1 MARLES
7 IAVAGYFPT
16 PAHLLS
22 AVAALCEAAE
32 GAHTDAVADPCAG
45 KGEALLALLGAWYPE
60 REPGTLSTGSRATAH
75 VFAAELEGS
84 RYKALETAL
93 YNFRGGKG
101 RVQSHRGDAFRL
113 DLGLTDHRPP
123 AGLTCLYLNPPY
135 DHDARF
141 KRLEE
146 RFLQR
151 FMPALMTGGVLL
163 FVVPVHALS
172 ASLDTLGTWA
182 QDVEVLRFPDPDYA
196 VFKQVVVRARRRPG
210 QLPVADPVV
219 VEALRAAMSDPLGL
233 PTIDGSHKPYTFPVA
248 PMTLDWRNR
257 PQPGEAGIGW
267 KAALLDEGALFATHK
282 AWHQTARN
290 GSLVTAARVFPKT
303 ALGSLRA
310 RYPMAVPPKPGHVA
324 AAIAAGVFNGE
335 TLCADDSTTEAPP
348 IIVKGRFARVWRTTE
363 EKRNMEGE
371 TTGHVQVEEPRLEV
385 TALDLRELVFCDLKS
400 SPLPS
405 GSQEPS
411 SMTTGDL
418 LTQYGNGLLTTLR
431 AHCPVLHDPADPSH
445 VIPLVQT
452 ARPLYAAQAHAA
464 MACVKLLGGP
474 GVPRARRKG
483 TFAFLIGEV
492 GCLRGETPIQDPV
505 DGSTSTVS
513 ERHRKGEPFHVWA
526 LGPHGPV
533 IAGAM
538 PPKRYA
544 PAQMVRVTSADG
556 SSIVVTPAHRFWDGS
571 EWVRASDVALRLLAT
586 GQARLASSSGSALSA
601 HARGGTR
608 WTESTQ
614 GSPGDCPPDPRCGGA
629 PPLPASGSAPALAP
643 SPAGAL
649 GRSPLRPGT
658 GARERGAAHSRFCP
672 PCDPRPMPGSGSPAE
687 GPASGPPLPQPGSR
701 PTRGSGSTPA
711 RALRSRGP
719 APLRTSS
726 GPVLDVLPSTPVSS
740 RAFESPTDG
749 VEPTLPQHHPAVQPR
764 DIVAV
769 EPLDAAP
776 YFDFHVPVFNNY
788 WAAGLWHH
796 NSGKS
801 CTFLVVARTIGARRT
816 LMVCPP
822 HLLSSWDDEVK
833 AAWPEARVVT
843 LASVNDIDALA
854 AEKADGGD
862 QRPVVAVLSREGAK
876 LGHGWATVPRCGE
889 CGAPAHAG
897 DHAERRSTC
906 LARIPTPTTPDEL
919 YASRLMAVM
928 VGHTPA
934 LQGKPRC
941 TPMHALRYALDL
953 AVAAGRWATALLIGE
968 CFADA
973 SARLNVVKRV
983 PVNTEDD
990 LRLLLSV
997 PPETP
1002 GWLSEVIRRIGEHDE
1017 AGRKSVAV
1025 FRAWAAYIHHDKR
1038 RPEDWNQYGRVYA
1051 QDGVLRV
1058 EGRTVGTPDALGVV
1072 LAALPAVPFRVCG
1085 APLYQAIPSPRR
1097 TALAT
1102 YIARRHPE
1110 LFDIV
1115 GLDECFVAGTRVS
1128 GRAIE
1133 TIRVGDT
1140 VRSFDEAAGV
1150 FVTRPVTRLYRNP
1163 PRALVRVWL
1172 SDGRALVCT
1181 PGHPFLT
1188 PDGWRAAGALTSADI
1203 VRTTSDDQG
1212 EEGMDG
1218 GVRALRCTPD
1228 VDGWRDARSEQRTAE
1243 GPRLLQPGMHE
1254 RGARGVEPGRNARE
1268 ASGGSGT
1275 TEAMG
1280 GPVSN
1285 VHDPVHPDRGS
1296 GVRGEDAGVRLLL
1309 SGLHEGNAQPADRGC
1324 DGALLNPGCGPDRCE
1339 DERPEPDGGPE
1350 RASAHGGYAAT
1361 DRAPPARAGGQRPG
1375 ADGAATTASG
1385 SPRLG
1390 DGGPDRDGFAPSPG
1404 ASDALHARH
1413 RGPGPEDRGGGRRGL
1428 AHGACSEAPGRSEGR
1443 LLPWVGVDRVEVLEP
1458 GSDGTYGGLC
1468 PDGLVYNLEVEGT
1481 HTYDAEGVV
1490 VHNCH
1495 ELSGDGSA
1503 QERAAHRITGT
1514 RAPTVLLT
1522 GSILN
1527 GYAAHLFPH
1536 LWALDPKFR
1545 EAFKRDD
1552 RGKFAKQYGYRRRF
1566 VAEPTGGKAS
1576 KRGKVTD
1583 RVEGAVR
1590 DMGES
1595 PGVQPTAILHWLL
1608 PHAVTLHK
1616 GDLEVHIPPLTITR
1630 VAIHPTEE
1638 MASRHKAALVDLM
1651 RQIKEDRFTDM
1662 AGALWGQLTLAPS
1675 HLDRMTVD
1683 VCGSPDGAWTVAYP
1697 EHRGGAV
1704 VHRGECFPADTVL
1717 PKERWML
1724 DELQRQIARGRATI
1738 VLSHHV
1744 ELMPR
1749 YARLIREHL
1758 KLKVSVL
1765 DANKVSPAKRKAW
1778 IQAQNAAGAQVLL
1791 TNPVAIGTGL
1801 NVLVF
1806 YATELWM
1813 ENPGCNAITFRQ
1825 AVGRIDRIGQTKPTE
1840 VYFPVYEDTIQG
1852 PAHTLLLQ
1860 KVAVSQSTDGLD
1872 ARSALQAA
1880 GVGDAPDVSALS
1892 IGKLLFD
1899 LLDKSAD
1906 LRRAIAA
1913 ATPRTR

>member
-7 IAVAGYFPT
+7 QAVAGYFPT
-16 PAHLLS
+16 PTHLLS
-22 AVAALCEAAE
+22 AVADLCEAAE

-60 REPGTLSTGSRATAH
+60 REPGTLSSGSRATAH

-84 RYKALETAL
+84 RYKDLETAL

-172 ASLDTLGTWA
+172 ASFDTLGTWA
-182 QDVEVLRFPDPDYA
+182 RDVEVLRFPDPDYA

-210 QLPVADPVV
+210 QLPVADPAVV
-219 VEALRAAMSDPLGL
+219 DALRAAMSDHLGL
-233 PTIDGSHKPYTFPVA
+233 PTIDAAHKPYTFPVA

-257 PQPGEAGIGW
+257 PQPGEAGLGW

-290 GSLVTAARVFPKT
+290 GTLVTAARVFPKT

-431 AHCPVLHDPADPSH
+431 AHCPVLHDPSDPSH

-492 GCLRGETPIQDPV
+492 G
-505 DGSTSTVS
+505 
-513 ERHRKGEPFHVWA
+513 
-526 LGPHGPV
+526 
-533 IAGAM
+533 
-538 PPKRYA
+538 
-544 PAQMVRVTSADG
+544 
-556 SSIVVTPAHRFWDGS
+556 
-571 EWVRASDVALRLLAT
+571 
-586 GQARLASSSGSALSA
+586 
-601 HARGGTR
+601 
-608 WTESTQ
+608 
-614 GSPGDCPPDPRCGGA
+614 
-629 PPLPASGSAPALAP
+629 
-643 SPAGAL
+643 
-649 GRSPLRPGT
+649 
-658 GARERGAAHSRFCP
+658 
-672 PCDPRPMPGSGSPAE
+672 
-687 GPASGPPLPQPGSR
+687 
-701 PTRGSGSTPA
+701 
-711 RALRSRGP
+711 
-719 APLRTSS
+719 
-726 GPVLDVLPSTPVSS
+726 
-740 RAFESPTDG
+740 
-749 VEPTLPQHHPAVQPR
+749 
-764 DIVAV
+764 
-769 EPLDAAP
+769 
-776 YFDFHVPVFNNY
+776 
-788 WAAGLWHH
+788 
-796 NSGKS
+796 SGKS

-862 QRPVVAVLSREGAK
+862 HRPVVAVLSREGAK
-876 LGHGWATVPRCGE
+876 LGHGWATVSRCGE

-973 SARLNVVKRV
+973 GARLNVVKRV

-1017 AGRKSVAV
+1017 AGRKGVAV

-1038 RPEDWNQYGRVYA
+1038 RPEDWNQYGRVYS

-1072 LAALPAVPFRVCG
+1072 LAALPVVPFRVCG

-1115 GLDECFVAGTRVS
+1115 GLDEA
-1128 GRAIE
+1128 
-1133 TIRVGDT
+1133 
-1140 VRSFDEAAGV
+1140 
-1150 FVTRPVTRLYRNP
+1150 
-1163 PRALVRVWL
+1163 
-1172 SDGRALVCT
+1172 
-1181 PGHPFLT
+1181 
-1188 PDGWRAAGALTSADI
+1188 
-1203 VRTTSDDQG
+1203 
-1212 EEGMDG
+1212 
-1218 GVRALRCTPD
+1218 
-1228 VDGWRDARSEQRTAE
+1228 
-1243 GPRLLQPGMHE
+1243 
-1254 RGARGVEPGRNARE
+1254 
-1268 ASGGSGT
+1268 
-1275 TEAMG
+1275 
-1280 GPVSN
+1280 
-1285 VHDPVHPDRGS
+1285 
-1296 GVRGEDAGVRLLL
+1296 
-1309 SGLHEGNAQPADRGC
+1309 
-1324 DGALLNPGCGPDRCE
+1324 
-1339 DERPEPDGGPE
+1339 
-1350 RASAHGGYAAT
+1350 
-1361 DRAPPARAGGQRPG
+1361 
-1375 ADGAATTASG
+1375 
-1385 SPRLG
+1385 
-1390 DGGPDRDGFAPSPG
+1390 
-1404 ASDALHARH
+1404 
-1413 RGPGPEDRGGGRRGL
+1413 
-1428 AHGACSEAPGRSEGR
+1428 
-1443 LLPWVGVDRVEVLEP
+1443 
-1458 GSDGTYGGLC
+1458 
-1468 PDGLVYNLEVEGT
+1468 
-1481 HTYDAEGVV
+1481 
-1490 VHNCH
+1490 H
-1495 ELSGDGSA
+1495 ELSGEGSA

-1675 HLDRMTVD
+1675 HLDRITVD

>member
-16 PAHLLS
+16 PTHLLS
-22 AVAALCEAAE
+22 AVADLCEAAE

-60 REPGTLSTGSRATAH
+60 REPGTLSSGSRATAH

-93 YNFRGGKG
+93 YSFRGGKG

-210 QLPVADPVV
+210 QLPVADPAVV
-219 VEALRAAMSDPLGL
+219 DALRAAMSDPLGL
-233 PTIDGSHKPYTFPVA
+233 PTIDAAHTPYTFPVA

-290 GSLVTAARVFPKT
+290 GTLVTAARVFPKT

-492 GCLRGETPIQDPV
+492 G
-505 DGSTSTVS
+505 
-513 ERHRKGEPFHVWA
+513 
-526 LGPHGPV
+526 
-533 IAGAM
+533 
-538 PPKRYA
+538 
-544 PAQMVRVTSADG
+544 
-556 SSIVVTPAHRFWDGS
+556 
-571 EWVRASDVALRLLAT
+571 
-586 GQARLASSSGSALSA
+586 
-601 HARGGTR
+601 
-608 WTESTQ
+608 
-614 GSPGDCPPDPRCGGA
+614 
-629 PPLPASGSAPALAP
+629 
-643 SPAGAL
+643 
-649 GRSPLRPGT
+649 
-658 GARERGAAHSRFCP
+658 
-672 PCDPRPMPGSGSPAE
+672 
-687 GPASGPPLPQPGSR
+687 
-701 PTRGSGSTPA
+701 
-711 RALRSRGP
+711 
-719 APLRTSS
+719 
-726 GPVLDVLPSTPVSS
+726 
-740 RAFESPTDG
+740 
-749 VEPTLPQHHPAVQPR
+749 
-764 DIVAV
+764 
-769 EPLDAAP
+769 
-776 YFDFHVPVFNNY
+776 
-788 WAAGLWHH
+788 
-796 NSGKS
+796 SGKS

-854 AEKADGGD
+854 AEKAGGGD
-862 QRPVVAVLSREGAK
+862 HRPVVAVLSREGAK

-973 SARLNVVKRV
+973 SARLDVVKRV

-1038 RPEDWNQYGRVYA
+1038 RPESWNQYGRVYS

-1072 LAALPAVPFRVCG
+1072 LAALPVVPFRVCG

-1203 VRTTSDDQG
+1203 VRTTGDDQG

-1218 GVRALRCTPD
+1218 AVRALRRTPD

-1243 GPRLLQPGMHE
+1243 GPRLLQPGVHE

-1280 GPVSN
+1280 GVVSN

-1296 GVRGEDAGVRLLL
+1296 GVHGEDAGVRLLL

-1428 AHGACSEAPGRSEGR
+1428 AHGACGEAPGRSEGR
-1443 LLPWVGVDRVEVLEP
+1443 LPPWVGVDRVEVLEP

-1495 ELSGDGSA
+1495 ELSGEGSA